1 MNKER
6 FGAFIA
12 QRRKEEGLTQR
23 ELAES
28 LHLTDKAV
36 SKWERGLSYPDVTV
50 LEPLAERLHLT
61 VGELMACRVGATEKE
76 EPVETLMNIS
86 KETVRRERRRSWRR
100 LAGVLVL
107 LAATAALIIWNSLT
121 VAEQRETELVLTER
135 TVEGDWLYVE
145 EDGHLLKLQCGGGV
159 DLDEIPLKDEGG
171 DPVLYRLTC
180 RWNRLTRTGRATAC
194 EPTRRTAIGRLT
206 DAQMD
211 EGEGPLFGLPMVY
224 RMSKQYHHNPDG
236 EGYLC
241 DYICW
246 VWDDPETFESR
257 TILLVEDCIS
267 AAPWDADD
275 DGVNELVVR
284 TRWPEKP
291 YTVYDFVDGAFEET
305 WPNAV
310 PEEVQK
316 QLVPIWE
323 Q

>member
-6 FGAFIA
+6 LGAFIA

-23 ELAES
+23 ELAET

-61 VGELMACRVGATEKE
+61 VGELMACRAGATEKE

-86 KETVRRERRRSWRR
+86 KETVRRERRRSWER

-107 LAATAALIIWNSLT
+107 LAATALLIGWNSLT
-121 VAEQRETELVLTER
+121 VSEQRETAVVLTEQ
-135 TVEGDWLYVE
+135 TEDGAWLYVE
-145 EDGHLLKLQCGGGV
+145 QEGHLLKLRCGDGV
-159 DLDEIPLKDEGG
+159 DPDIPLADEGG
-171 DPVLYRLTC
+171 DPLLYRLTC
-180 RWNRLTRTGRATAC
+180 RWNRLTRTGKVTAC
-194 EPTRRTAIGRLT
+194 EPTGSVSLGGIT
-206 DAQMD
+206 DAQVD
-211 EGEGPLFGLPMVY
+211 EGEGPLFGEPMVY
-224 RMSKQYHHNPDG
+224 RRSEQYYSNPYG

-241 DYICW
+241 DYVCW
-246 VWDDPETFESR
+246 NWADAETFEAR
-257 TILLVEDCIS
+257 TILRVEDCVS
-267 AAPWDADD
+267 AAPWDADG

-291 YTVYDFVDGAFEET
+291 YTVYDFVDGAFTET
-305 WPNAV
+305 WPAAV
-310 PEEVQK
+310 PEEVRE
-316 QLVPIWE
+316 QLVQIWE